1 MVKNIAFEAQG
12 ASLITGQDAARE
24 SRVNSQAYFR
34 DRLRDKLHELV
45 LTEFLQ
51 QSKDGRITKAQLA
64 QRIGKDMDQVTK
76 LLGAPGNWT
85 LDTVSDLLLALGAKL
100 SLSVSYIAEMETRIA
115 DQIERL
121 ERARGLANASTG
133 E

>member
-1 MVKNIAFEAQG
+1 MTE
-12 ASLITGQDAARE
+12 DATRE
-24 SRVNSQAYFR
+24 SRITAQAYFR

-100 SLSVSYIAEMETRIA
+100 SLSVSYIVETEARTP

>member
-1 MVKNIAFEAQG
+1 MSHKVCNSK
-12 ASLITGQDAARE
+12 TAARE
-24 SRVNSQAYFR
+24 SRVNTQAYFR

-64 QRIGKDMDQVTK
+64 QRIGKDMAQVTT

-121 ERARGLANASTG
+121 ERARGLALDD
-133 E
+133 